1 MVYHVISCYILCIYT
16 HVSLVKMPQPFQ
28 QTFTDRTWASCWA
41 VCCRAAALVWL
52 LLEDTRWLP
61 WWWEYPISV
70 ISPSNIPINIS
81 SRSNIHDITR
91 IPQKWGYQTEVFN
104 VLKYLNSD
112 SDTWLQKC
120 NSNVNRKFEWG
131 YPKKKSLPIASINH
145 LGGFC
150 PCQDL
155 ILCTK
160 LNMSPRC
167 TKIEPPQGLMSKS
180 LEQEWSISSIC
191 RVERQIFSGW
201 IHSPTLQ
208 VIYSSL
214 WLFNLP
220 WEMAH
225 L

>member
-1 MVYHVISCYILCIYT
+1 
-16 HVSLVKMPQPFQ
+16 
-28 QTFTDRTWASCWA
+28 
-41 VCCRAAALVWL
+41 
-52 LLEDTRWLP
+52 LEDTRFALVMR
-61 WWWEYPISV
+61 EYLK
-70 ISPSNIPINIS
+70 NG
-81 SRSNIHDITR
+81 DI
-91 IPQKWGYQTEVFN
+91 TEVF
-104 VLKYLNSD
+104 KYLNS
-112 SDTWLQKC
+112 SWHMTQKMSATWIG
-120 NSNVNRKFEWG
+120 NRMG
-131 YPKKKSLPIASINH
+131 LPQDKKLPIASINH

-155 ILCTK
+155 IICTN

-180 LEQEWSISSIC
+180 LEQKLSISSIC
-191 RVERQIFSGW
+191 RVERQIDGW